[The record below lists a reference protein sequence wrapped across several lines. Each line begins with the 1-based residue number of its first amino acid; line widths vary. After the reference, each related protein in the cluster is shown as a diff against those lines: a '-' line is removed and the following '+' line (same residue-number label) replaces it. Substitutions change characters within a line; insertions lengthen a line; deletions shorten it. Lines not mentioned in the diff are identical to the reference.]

1 MMLVGMIF
9 VLIIVGIDL
18 LVGLVFVLVVL
29 MVSVVVLKW

>member
-1 MMLVGMIF
+1 MLVGMIF